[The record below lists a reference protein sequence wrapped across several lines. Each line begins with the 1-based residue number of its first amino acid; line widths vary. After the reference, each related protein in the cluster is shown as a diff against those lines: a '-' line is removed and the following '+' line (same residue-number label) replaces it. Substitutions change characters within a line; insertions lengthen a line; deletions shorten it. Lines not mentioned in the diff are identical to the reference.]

1 MKWLELIPDSI
12 CKTPIHVLIEEEGIS
27 EEGEP
32 IKALEFDGNCN
43 YQDSAFRTLN
53 EQQKLITLSGK
64 AYFNGDIAPK
74 LPIISSGEITVFGS
88 KRRIY
93 KGTKARNPD
102 GTVNY
107 TLLEI
112 V

>member
-1 MKWLELIPDSI
+1 MIWPQLVPDAV
-12 CKTPIHVLIEEEGIS
+12 CTVPIHVRIETEGIS

-32 IKALEFDGNCN
+32 ITALDDDFMCN
-43 YQDSAFRTLN
+43 YQDSAYRMLN
-53 EQQKLITLSGK
+53 EQQKLIVLSGK
-64 AYFNGDIAPK
+64 AYFSKDIAPN
-74 LPIISSGEITVFGS
+74 LPTITGGEVEVFGV

-102 GTVNY
+102 GSVNY
-107 TLLEI
+107 TLLEL

>member
-1 MKWLELIPDSI
+1 MIWPELVPDRF
-12 CKTPIHVLIEEEGIS
+12 CTTAVHVVIEEEGLTETGS
-27 EEGEP
+27 P
-32 IKALEFDGNCN
+32 IIALEADLMCN
-43 YQDSAFRTLN
+43 YQDSAFRVLD
-53 EQQKLITLSGK
+53 EQQKLIMLSGK
-64 AYFNGDIAPK
+64 ALFNGDITPSIPA
-74 LPIISSGEITVFGS
+74 ITGGEIEVFGS

-102 GTVNY
+102 GSVNY